1 MDLVRGLNRTVIAA
15 IHDLNIAALYCDR
28 LCALKDGK
36 IIGEGTPRELLTPE
50 FIRKVYEVD
59 AQVMTG
65 EDGAIH
71 ILYQAQGKE
80 RTTN

>member
-1 MDLVRGLNRTVIAA
+1 MGKMVIM
-15 IHDLNIAALYCDR
+15 ISHDLNIAALYCDR

-80 RTTN
+80 RTIH